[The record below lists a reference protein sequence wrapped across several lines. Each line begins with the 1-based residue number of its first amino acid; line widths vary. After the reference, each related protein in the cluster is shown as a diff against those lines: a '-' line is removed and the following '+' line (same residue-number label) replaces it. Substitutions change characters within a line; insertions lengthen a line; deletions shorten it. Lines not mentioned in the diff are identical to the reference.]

1 MMTTNKELTEF
12 TLEELFAEKKKRKA
26 LLTGF
31 GIVMLIACGI
41 LVFLA
46 AESSNFALLA
56 VPCGCFLTLMP
67 SIVYMNQVEKE
78 IKSRA
83 KI

>member
-1 MMTTNKELTEF
+1 MNATTKRLSEF
-12 TLEELFAEKKKRKA
+12 TLDELYAEKKKRKGI
-26 LLTGF
+26 LTGF

-46 AESSNFALLA
+46 AKSSNFALLA
-56 VPCGCFLTLMP
+56 VACGCFLTLMP
-67 SIVYMNQVEKE
+67 SIVYMSQEEKE

-83 KI
+83 KM